1 MIFFVL
7 YRDFVFGLISYKA
20 SVTAAN
26 TGFDDV
32 FNTGFVLMDKTK
44 GIGCRLWKESLH
56 QKKQTK
62 YEDYFFQELICWIK
76 LVFPF
81 EWKYKT

>member
-44 GIGCRLWKESLH
+44 GIGCRL
-56 QKKQTK
+56 
-62 YEDYFFQELICWIK
+62 
-76 LVFPF
+76 
-81 EWKYKT
+81 